1 MESTPS
7 GSSAVFTASRGLQP
21 GSQSGTRGGGRSFRG
36 GRNNGRNG
44 GRNGGR
50 GNIPRNRQIRCQICR
65 GEGHYAS
72 SCRDRYAPTTT
83 SANLAQAFN
92 TCSINEGHDTEWYT
106 DSGAT
111 AHMTND
117 VAQLDKVTA
126 YSGKDCV
133 IVGNGASQFLILIL
147 FPPLHLS
154 R

>member
-7 GSSAVFTASRGLQP
+7 SGSSTVAFTASRGLQP
-21 GSQSGTRGGGRSFRG
+21 GSQSGNRGGGRSFRG
-36 GRNNGRNG
+36 GRNSGLNG
-44 GRNGGR
+44 GRNSGR
-50 GNIPRNRQIRCQICR
+50 GYIPRNRPIRCQICR
-65 GEGHYAS
+65 DDGHYAS

-92 TCSINEGHDTEWYT
+92 TCSINEGQDTEWYT

-133 IVGNGASQFLILIL
+133 IVGNGASILIS
-147 FPPLHLS
+147 HVS
-154 R
+154 